1 MLLFKMKNFFKCI
14 IPDSRSSHHQR
25 KLNLP
30 LNPLKKLHSSI
41 DKSESKLYSKCHQSD
56 HLEPT
61 TPKSPFL
68 SLKTPPSVLTKP
80 SSTLYPEKK
89 RTKPKA
95 STTPLTNMPQT
106 APPGT
111 LPGYYLPPNP
121 PARQKSQLQLLSQ
134 SHHSSQ
140 HSSQIH
146 ATSSTT
152 PTSTA
157 SPHNILKEHRK
168 QL

>member
-1 MLLFKMKNFFKCI
+1 MLFLCLYL
-14 IPDSRSSHHQR
+14 IPDSRSPHQR

-41 DKSESKLYSKCHQSD
+41 DKSESKLYSKCAAPHQAAD
-56 HLEPT
+56 LRIPE

-80 SSTLYPEKK
+80 SGTLYPEKK
-89 RTKPKA
+89 RTKPKVT
-95 STTPLTNMPQT
+95 TTPLTNVPQT

-168 QL
+168 